1 MTPPEKILFELMNG
15 RPDEEIPSF
24 SRCPERIA
32 VGTEKVKKI
41 SRHHFQEVKK
51 KCWSQN
57 GNQKRPA

>member
-15 RPDEEIPSF
+15 RPDEENPSF

-41 SRHHFQEVKK
+41 SHHFQEVKK
-51 KCWSQN
+51 N